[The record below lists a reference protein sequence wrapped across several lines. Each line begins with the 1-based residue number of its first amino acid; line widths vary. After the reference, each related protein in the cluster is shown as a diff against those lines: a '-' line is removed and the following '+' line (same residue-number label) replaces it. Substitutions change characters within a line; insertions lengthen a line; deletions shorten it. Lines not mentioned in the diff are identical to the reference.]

1 MGKTLVSAE
10 QFNPRIL
17 YELLCGHDAELREEI
32 YELFKREPEL
42 FKPQHHLSLR
52 EQRELLMRRWDRLH
66 ELGYFKNTITSGDP
80 KRYLA
85 RLAVSE
91 VCEMLD
97 HSLSVKMGV
106 HYGLFGSSV
115 GGLGTPEQA
124 KYWLT
129 KAEEREVMGCFALSE
144 LGAGSNVRGIGTQA
158 VYDRDTDQFIIHT
171 PNEAAQK
178 YWIGGAAESANYTV
192 AFAKLT
198 VAGEQHGIHAFV
210 VRLRDD
216 RGNVVS
222 GVTVADCGHKWGLNG
237 VDNGRIWFNHV
248 AVPRKDMLSKL
259 SWVTADGRFESSV
272 SDPNERFGRTLA
284 ALTGGR
290 VSIIFS
296 AVNQLK
302 VGTTIAARYAK
313 SRDVFNSQLVDIQTH
328 RLRLFPYMCGA
339 IVMNLVG
346 NSCKIDYYANNLAV
360 TRDMHVMS
368 SGLKAMA
375 TWEMTKCL
383 QECREACG
391 GQGMLSENRVGPLVS
406 EFNVAMTFEGDNH
419 VLTQQVSK
427 AVVSQYASGKRK
439 GKYNGYLSFMNKDL
453 DCEDQHDV
461 ASLDFIQ
468 AAMHCRLVLLLT
480 SLERRSG
487 KMQKD
492 PRQSVQNNL
501 VLFEEIGIA
510 HTEQILFESF
520 ASILSQIP
528 DPAVAKLV
536 KQCGVLYGLY
546 RIDLSPSFCRSTALS
561 SKKAWEVRDNLLKLC
576 TEFGDTGE
584 WEKVLEAFNV
594 PDILLAPIARDWLT
608 HNARSRL

>member
-1 MGKTLVSAE
+1 MGKTLVSA
-10 QFNPRIL
+10 QQVDPRVL
-17 YELLCGHDAELREEI
+17 YEILCGHHVELREEV
-32 YELFKREPEL
+32 YNLFEREPEL
-42 FKPQHHLSLR
+42 FKPQHQLSMR

-80 KRYLA
+80 NRYLA

-115 GGLGTPEQA
+115 GGLGTAEQA
-124 KYWLT
+124 KYWLK
-129 KAEEREVMGCFALSE
+129 KAEDREIIGCFALSE
-144 LGAGSNVRGIGTQA
+144 LGAGSNVRGIRTQA
-158 VYDRDTDQFIIHT
+158 VYDNDSGQFIIHT
-171 PNEAAQK
+171 PSDEAQK

-192 AFAKLT
+192 AFAQLT

-210 VRLRDD
+210 VRLRDNQ
-216 RGNVVS
+216 GNVVP
-222 GVTVADCGHKWGLNG
+222 GITVADCGHKWGLNG

-248 AVPRKDMLSKL
+248 AVPREDMLSKM
-259 SWVTADGRFESSV
+259 SWVSADGTFGSNV
-272 SDPNERFGRTLA
+272 PDPDERFGRTLG

-339 IVMNLVG
+339 VVMNLVG
-346 NSCKIDYYANNLAV
+346 NDCKASFYTNNLAV
-360 TRDMHVMS
+360 TRDMHVVS

-419 VLTQQVSK
+419 VLVQQVSK
-427 AVVSQYASGKRK
+427 AVVSQYASGRRRGEFK
-439 GKYNGYLSFMNKDL
+439 GSLSFMNKSL
-453 DCEDQHDV
+453 ERESSYDV
-461 ASLDFIQ
+461 GSLEFIQ
-468 AAMHCRLVLLLT
+468 AAMQRRLAMLLAR
-480 SLERRSG
+480 LEQRSG
-487 KMQKD
+487 KMHKD

-501 VLFEEIGIA
+501 VLFEEIGVA

-520 ASILSQIP
+520 VKLLSQIP
-528 DPAVAKLV
+528 DPAVVNLV
-536 KQCGVLYGLY
+536 KQCGILYGLY

-561 SKKAWEVRDNLLKLC
+561 SKKAWEVRDALLKLC
-576 TEFGDTGE
+576 TQFGDSGE
-584 WEKVLEAFNV
+584 WEKLLESFNI
-594 PDILLAPIARDWLT
+594 PDILLAPIARDW
-608 HNARSRL
+608 